1 MALGLSP
8 GSDFTT
14 WMTICAMLLFSFS
27 IWVIFFRFAL
37 QSIMQSPKLR
47 SYQFKQNQEDNNRKE
62 ERQRHDERTQRLPV
76 VSVVLPARN
85 EQDNIQKCLN
95 SLVRQDYQN
104 YEIIAVDDCSTDA
117 TGEILHKIAASNSDR
132 KITIVDLERKPTGW
146 VGKNWACFQGYK
158 RSSGQVLLFTDADT
172 IHAPNTISLTVRH
185 MVDEK
190 LDALTARPRITSDNA
205 WTKIVL
211 PLVWMV
217 SHIAFSASKVNNPKS
232 KTGFVFGG
240 FYLITREVYESLGT
254 HQSVK
259 GEIAEDLAIG
269 EKLKLGNHRLRMF
282 LGEENIQASWA
293 LDSWSLH
300 SAIQRTIVSAFRK
313 QPILTC
319 AYAALQAVMLIL
331 PWVVLPYSAYW
342 FFLSSY
348 ESEML
353 YTNGMLISILLI
365 LNLLVLGMIFTSS
378 FALSRLSLRQGS
390 FSVLYVLASP
400 LACFFIFSETILSVI
415 KAATNNDVIS
425 WKGRTYQPSK
435 EGLEEQ
441 VL

>member
-1 MALGLSP
+1 MALSLWLWL
-8 GSDFTT
+8 DFVT
-14 WMTICAMLLFSFS
+14 WATIISAMLLFAFS
-27 IWVIFFRFAL
+27 IWVIFFRSAL

-47 SYQFKQNQEDNNRKE
+47 SYQFKTNEQDKRKE
-62 ERQRHDERTQRLPV
+62 ERQSHDERTQRLPV

-104 YEIIAVDDCSTDA
+104 YEIIAVNDCSTDA
-117 TGEILHKIAASNSDR
+117 TGEILHKIAAATNSE
-132 KITIVDLERKPTGW
+132 KEITTIIDLERKPTGW

-172 IHAPNTISLTVRH
+172 IHAPDTISLTVRH

-190 LDALTARPRITSDNA
+190 LDALTARPRITSDNTL
-205 WTKIVL
+205 TKIVL

-217 SHIAFSASKVNNPKS
+217 SHIAYSALKVNNPKS

-259 GEIAEDLAIG
+259 GEIADDLAIG

-282 LGEENIQASWA
+282 HGEENIQASWA
-293 LDSWSLH
+293 SDSESLH

-319 AYAALQAVMLIL
+319 ASAALQAVMLIL

-342 FFLSSY
+342 FFLPSY
-348 ESEML
+348 QSEVL

-365 LNLLVLGMIFTSS
+365 LNFLVLGMIFTSS

-400 LACFFIFSETILSVI
+400 LACFFILSETILSII
-415 KAATNNDVIS
+415 KAATNNDIMS
-425 WKGRTYQPSK
+425 WKGRTYQPSR
-435 EGLEEQ
+435 EE
-441 VL
+441 V

>member
-1 MALGLSP
+1 M
-8 GSDFTT
+8 
-14 WMTICAMLLFSFS
+14 WTIIIISAMLLFAFS
-27 IWVIFFRFAL
+27 IWVIFFRSAL
-37 QSIMQSPKLR
+37 RSVRESPKLK
-47 SYQFKQNQEDNNRKE
+47 SYQFKRKQEDNNSKE
-62 ERQRHDERTQRLPV
+62 ERQTHDEKTQKLPV

-85 EQDNIQKCLN
+85 EQDNIQKCLD
-95 SLVRQDYQN
+95 SLLRQDYHN
-104 YEIIAVDDCSTDA
+104 YEIIAVNDCSIDA
-117 TGEILHKIAASNSDR
+117 TGQILHKVAATNSER
-132 KITIVDLERKPTGW
+132 EITIINLERKPAGW

-172 IHAPNTISLTVRH
+172 IHATDTISLAVRH
-185 MVDEK
+185 MIDEK
-190 LDALTARPRITSDNA
+190 LDALTARPRITSDNTL
-205 WTKIVL
+205 TKIVL

-217 SHIAFSASKVNNPKS
+217 SHIAFSALKVNNPKS

-269 EKLKLGNHRLRMF
+269 EKLKLGKHRLRMF

-293 LDSWSLH
+293 LDSRSLH

-331 PWVVLPYSAYW
+331 PWVVLPYSTYW

-348 ESEML
+348 KLQM
-353 YTNGMLISILLI
+353 YANDMQISILLI

-400 LACFFIFSETILSVI
+400 LACFFILSETILSII
-415 KAATNNDVIS
+415 KAATNNDIMS
-425 WKGRTYQPSK
+425 WKGRIYQPSR
-435 EGLEEQ
+435 E
-441 VL
+441 V

>member
-1 MALGLSP
+1 MALSLP
-8 GSDFTT
+8 PWSDFMM
-14 WMTICAMLLFSFS
+14 WTIIISAMLLFAFS
-27 IWVIFFRFAL
+27 IWVIFFRSAL

-47 SYQFKQNQEDNNRKE
+47 NYQSKRNEQDNNRKE
-62 ERQRHDERTQRLPV
+62 EELRSHDEGTHRLPM
-76 VSVVLPARN
+76 VSVVLPARD
-85 EQDNIQKCLN
+85 EQDNIQKCLE
-95 SLVRQDYQN
+95 SLVGQDYQN
-104 YEIIAVDDCSTDA
+104 YEIIAVNDCSTDA
-117 TGEILHKIAASNSDR
+117 TGEILYKLAASNNSR
-132 KITIVDLERKPTGW
+132 REITIINLEHKPSGW
-146 VGKNWACFQGYK
+146 VGKNWACFQGYE

-172 IHAPNTISLTVRH
+172 IHAPDTISLAVRH

-190 LDALTARPRITSDNA
+190 LDALTARPRITSNNT

-217 SHIAFSASKVNNPKS
+217 SHIAYSSLKVNNPKS

-259 GEIAEDLAIG
+259 GEITEDLAIG
-269 EKLKLGNHRLRMF
+269 EKLKLGKYRLRMF

-293 LDSWSLH
+293 LDCESLH
-300 SAIQRTIVSAFRK
+300 SAVQRTVVSAFRK

-342 FFLSSY
+342 LLLSSY
-348 ESEML
+348 ELEML
-353 YTNGMLISILLI
+353 YTNGMLISLLLI

-378 FALSRLSLRQGS
+378 FALSRVSLCQGP
-390 FSVLYVLASP
+390 FFTLYVLASP
-400 LACFFIFSETILSVI
+400 LACFFIFGETILSII
-415 KAATNNDVIS
+415 KAATNNGIMS
-425 WKGRTYQPSK
+425 WKGRTYQPSR
-435 EGLEEQ
+435 EE
-441 VL
+441 V

>member
-1 MALGLSP
+1 
-8 GSDFTT
+8 
-14 WMTICAMLLFSFS
+14 
-27 IWVIFFRFAL
+27 
-37 QSIMQSPKLR
+37 
-47 SYQFKQNQEDNNRKE
+47 
-62 ERQRHDERTQRLPV
+62 
-76 VSVVLPARN
+76 
-85 EQDNIQKCLN
+85 
-95 SLVRQDYQN
+95 
-104 YEIIAVDDCSTDA
+104 
-117 TGEILHKIAASNSDR
+117 
-132 KITIVDLERKPTGW
+132 
-146 VGKNWACFQGYK
+146 
-158 RSSGQVLLFTDADT
+158 
-172 IHAPNTISLTVRH
+172 

-190 LDALTARPRITSDNA
+190 LDALTARPRITSDNTL
-205 WTKIVL
+205 TKIVL

-217 SHIAFSASKVNNPKS
+217 SHIAFSALKVNNPKS

-269 EKLKLGNHRLRMF
+269 EKLKLGKHRLRMF

-293 LDSWSLH
+293 SDSGSLH

-331 PWVVLPYSAYW
+331 PWVVFPSSAYW

-353 YTNGMLISILLI
+353 LYTNGLLISILLI

-400 LACFFIFSETILSVI
+400 LACFFIFSETILSII
-415 KAATNNDVIS
+415 KAATNNDIMS
-425 WKGRTYQPSK
+425 WKGRTYQPSR
-435 EGLEEQ
+435 EE
-441 VL
+441 V

>member
-1 MALGLSP
+1 MALSLP
-8 GSDFTT
+8 PWSDFMM
-14 WMTICAMLLFSFS
+14 WTIIIISAMLLFAFS
-27 IWVIFFRFAL
+27 IWVIFFRSAL
-37 QSIMQSPKLR
+37 RSVRESPKLR
-47 SYQFKQNQEDNNRKE
+47 SYQIKRKQEDNNSKE
-62 ERQRHDERTQRLPV
+62 ERQTHDERTQRLPV

-85 EQDNIQKCLN
+85 EQDNIQKCLD
-95 SLVRQDYQN
+95 SLLRQDYHN
-104 YEIIAVDDCSTDA
+104 YEIIAVNDCSIDA
-117 TGEILHKIAASNSDR
+117 TGQILHKVAATNSER
-132 KITIVDLERKPTGW
+132 EITIINLERKPAGW

-172 IHAPNTISLTVRH
+172 IHATDTISLAVRH
-185 MVDEK
+185 MIDEK
-190 LDALTARPRITSDNA
+190 LDALTARPRITSDNTL
-205 WTKIVL
+205 TKIVL

-217 SHIAFSASKVNNPKS
+217 SHIAFSASKVNNPNS

-293 LDSWSLH
+293 LDSGSLH

-353 YTNGMLISILLI
+353 YTNGLLISILLI
-365 LNLLVLGMIFTSS
+365 LNLFVLGMIFTSS

-390 FSVLYVLASP
+390 FSVLYALASP
-400 LACFFIFSETILSVI
+400 LACFFILSETILSII
-415 KAATNNDVIS
+415 KAATNNDIMS
-425 WKGRTYQPSK
+425 WKGRTYQPSR
-435 EGLEEQ
+435 EE
-441 VL
+441 V

>member
-1 MALGLSP
+1 MALSLP
-8 GSDFTT
+8 PWSDFMM
-14 WMTICAMLLFSFS
+14 WTIIISVMLLFAFS
-27 IWVIFFRFAL
+27 IWVIFFRSAL
-37 QSIMQSPKLR
+37 RSVRGSPKLR
-47 SYQFKQNQEDNNRKE
+47 SYQFKRKQEYNNRKE
-62 ERQRHDERTQRLPV
+62 ERQSHDERTQRLPV
-76 VSVVLPARN
+76 VSIVLAARN

-104 YEIIAVDDCSTDA
+104 YEIIAVNDCSTDA

-132 KITIVDLERKPTGW
+132 KITIVDLEQKPSGW

-172 IHAPNTISLTVRH
+172 IHAPDTISLTVRH

-190 LDALTARPRITSDNA
+190 LDALTARPRITSDNT

-217 SHIAFSASKVNNPKS
+217 SHIAYSALKVNNPKS

-269 EKLKLGNHRLRMF
+269 EKLKLGKHQLRMF

-293 LDSWSLH
+293 LDSRSLH
-300 SAIQRTIVSAFRK
+300 GAIQRTIVSAFRK

-319 AYAALQAVMLIL
+319 AYAALQAVMLIS
-331 PWVVLPYSAYW
+331 PWVVLPYAGYW

-348 ESEML
+348 ESQAH
-353 YTNGMLISILLI
+353 TNGMLISILLI
-365 LNLLVLGMIFTSS
+365 LNLMVLGMIFTSS

-390 FSVLYVLASP
+390 FSGTICAGFSTSMFLY
-400 LACFFIFSETILSVI
+400 F
-415 KAATNNDVIS
+415 
-425 WKGRTYQPSK
+425 
-435 EGLEEQ
+435 
-441 VL
+441 

>member
-1 MALGLSP
+1 MALSLP
-8 GSDFTT
+8 PWSDFMM
-14 WMTICAMLLFSFS
+14 WTIIISAMLLFAFS
-27 IWVIFFRFAL
+27 IWVIFFRSAL
-37 QSIMQSPKLR
+37 RSVRESPKLK
-47 SYQFKQNQEDNNRKE
+47 SYQFKRKQEDNNSKE
-62 ERQRHDERTQRLPV
+62 ERQTHDEKTQKLPV

-85 EQDNIQKCLN
+85 EQDNIQKCLD
-95 SLVRQDYQN
+95 SLLRQDYHN
-104 YEIIAVDDCSTDA
+104 YEIIAVNDCSIDA
-117 TGEILHKIAASNSDR
+117 TGQILHKVAATNSER
-132 KITIVDLERKPTGW
+132 EITIINLERKPAGW

-172 IHAPNTISLTVRH
+172 IHATDTISLAVRH
-185 MVDEK
+185 MIDEK
-190 LDALTARPRITSDNA
+190 LDALTARPRITSDNTL
-205 WTKIVL
+205 TKIVL

-217 SHIAFSASKVNNPKS
+217 SHIAFSALKVNNPKS

-269 EKLKLGNHRLRMF
+269 EKLKLGKHRLRMF

-293 LDSWSLH
+293 LDSRSLH

-331 PWVVLPYSAYW
+331 PWVVLPYSTYW

-348 ESEML
+348 KLQM
-353 YTNGMLISILLI
+353 YANDMQISILLI
-365 LNLLVLGMIFTSS
+365 LNLLVLGKIFTSS

-390 FSVLYVLASP
+390 LSVLYVLASP
-400 LACFFIFSETILSVI
+400 LACFFILSETILSII
-415 KAATNNDVIS
+415 KAATNNDIMS
-425 WKGRTYQPSK
+425 WKGRIYQPSR
-435 EGLEEQ
+435 E
-441 VL
+441 V

>member
-1 MALGLSP
+1 MALSLP
-8 GSDFTT
+8 PWSDFMM
-14 WMTICAMLLFSFS
+14 WTIIISAMLLFAFS
-27 IWVIFFRFAL
+27 IWVIFFRSAL
-37 QSIMQSPKLR
+37 RSVRESPKLK
-47 SYQFKQNQEDNNRKE
+47 SYQFKRKQEDNNSKE
-62 ERQRHDERTQRLPV
+62 ERQTHDEKTQKLPV

-85 EQDNIQKCLN
+85 EQDNIQKCLD
-95 SLVRQDYQN
+95 SLLRQDYHN
-104 YEIIAVDDCSTDA
+104 YEIIAVNDCSTDA
-117 TGEILHKIAASNSDR
+117 TGEILHKVAATNSER
-132 KITIVDLERKPTGW
+132 EITIINLERKPAGW

-172 IHAPNTISLTVRH
+172 IHATDTISLAVRH
-185 MVDEK
+185 MIDEK
-190 LDALTARPRITSDNA
+190 LDALTARPRITSDNTL
-205 WTKIVL
+205 TKIVL

-217 SHIAFSASKVNNPKS
+217 SHIAFSALKVNNPKS

-269 EKLKLGNHRLRMF
+269 EKLKLGKHRLRMF

-293 LDSWSLH
+293 LDSRSLH

-331 PWVVLPYSAYW
+331 PWVVLPYSTYW

-348 ESEML
+348 KLQM
-353 YTNGMLISILLI
+353 YANDMQISILLI

-400 LACFFIFSETILSVI
+400 LACFFILSETILSII
-415 KAATNNDVIS
+415 KAATNNDIMS
-425 WKGRTYQPSK
+425 WKGRIYQPSR
-435 EGLEEQ
+435 E
-441 VL
+441 V

>member
-117 TGEILHKIAASNSDR
+117 TGEILHKIAASTSDR

-172 IHAPNTISLTVRH
+172 IHTPDTISLAVRH

-190 LDALTARPRITSDNA
+190 LDALTARPRISSDNT

-217 SHIAFSASKVNNPKS
+217 SHIAYSALKVNNSKS

-240 FYLITREVYESLGT
+240 FYLITREAYESLGT

-259 GEIAEDLAIG
+259 GEITEDLAIG
-269 EKLKLGNHRLRMF
+269 EKLKLGKYRLRMF
-282 LGEENIQASWA
+282 LGEEKIQMSWA
-293 LDSWSLH
+293 LDSGSLH
-300 SAIQRTIVSAFRK
+300 SAIQRTVVSAFRK

-319 AYAALQAVMLIL
+319 ASAALQAVMLIL
-331 PWVVLPYSAYW
+331 PWVVLPYSVYW
-342 FFLSSY
+342 SFSSSY
-348 ESEML
+348 EESQMH
-353 YTNGMLISILLI
+353 TNDTTLISILLI
-365 LNLLVLGMIFTSS
+365 LDLLVLGMIFISS
-378 FALSRLSLRQGS
+378 FALSKLSLCQGA
-390 FSVLYVLASP
+390 FSVLLYVPASP
-400 LACFFIFSETILSVI
+400 LACFFIFGETILSI
-415 KAATNNDVIS
+415 IRAATNNDSIF
-425 WKGRTYQPSK
+425 WKGRTY
-435 EGLEEQ
+435 
-441 VL
+441 

>member
-1 MALGLSP
+1 MALSLP
-8 GSDFTT
+8 PWSDFMM
-14 WMTICAMLLFSFS
+14 WTIIISAMLLFAFS
-27 IWVIFFRFAL
+27 IWVIFFRSAL
-37 QSIMQSPKLR
+37 RSVRESPKLK
-47 SYQFKQNQEDNNRKE
+47 SYQFKRKQEDNNSKE
-62 ERQRHDERTQRLPV
+62 ERQTHDEKTQKLPV

-85 EQDNIQKCLN
+85 EQDNIQKCLD
-95 SLVRQDYQN
+95 SLLRQDYHN
-104 YEIIAVDDCSTDA
+104 YEIIAVNDCSTDA
-117 TGEILHKIAASNSDR
+117 TGEILHKVAATNSER
-132 KITIVDLERKPTGW
+132 EITIINLERKPAGW

-172 IHAPNTISLTVRH
+172 IHATDTISLAVRH
-185 MVDEK
+185 MIDEK
-190 LDALTARPRITSDNA
+190 LDALTARPRITSDNTL
-205 WTKIVL
+205 TKIVL

-217 SHIAFSASKVNNPKS
+217 SHIAFSALKVNNPKS

-269 EKLKLGNHRLRMF
+269 EKLKLGKHRLRMF

-293 LDSWSLH
+293 LDSRSLH

-331 PWVVLPYSAYW
+331 PWVVLPYSTYW

-348 ESEML
+348 KLQM
-353 YTNGMLISILLI
+353 YANDMQISILLI

-400 LACFFIFSETILSVI
+400 LACFFILSETILSII
-415 KAATNNDVIS
+415 KAATNNDIMS
-425 WKGRTYQPSK
+425 WKGRTYQPSR
-435 EGLEEQ
+435 E
-441 VL
+441 V

>member
-1 MALGLSP
+1 
-8 GSDFTT
+8 
-14 WMTICAMLLFSFS
+14 
-27 IWVIFFRFAL
+27 
-37 QSIMQSPKLR
+37 MQQGK
-47 SYQFKQNQEDNNRKE
+47 Y
-62 ERQRHDERTQRLPV
+62 
-76 VSVVLPARN
+76 
-85 EQDNIQKCLN
+85 C
-95 SLVRQDYQN
+95 
-104 YEIIAVDDCSTDA
+104 IILA
-117 TGEILHKIAASNSDR
+117 AASNSNR
-132 KITIVDLERKPTGW
+132 KITIVNLERKPAGW

-172 IHAPNTISLTVRH
+172 IHAPDTISLTVRH

-190 LDALTARPRITSDNA
+190 LDALTARPRITSDNTL
-205 WTKIVL
+205 TKIVL

-217 SHIAFSASKVNNPKS
+217 SHIAFSALKVNNPKS

-293 LDSWSLH
+293 SDSGSLH
-300 SAIQRTIVSAFRK
+300 SAIQRTIVLAFRK

-331 PWVVLPYSAYW
+331 PWVVFPSSAYW

-400 LACFFIFSETILSVI
+400 LACFFILSETILSII
-415 KAATNNDVIS
+415 KAATNNDIMS
-425 WKGRTYQPSK
+425 WKGRTYQPSR
-435 EGLEEQ
+435 EE
-441 VL
+441 V

>member
-1 MALGLSP
+1 
-8 GSDFTT
+8 
-14 WMTICAMLLFSFS
+14 MLLFAFS
-27 IWVIFFRFAL
+27 IWVIFFRSAL
-37 QSIMQSPKLR
+37 RSVRESPKLK
-47 SYQFKQNQEDNNRKE
+47 SYQFKRKQEDNNSKE
-62 ERQRHDERTQRLPV
+62 ERQTHDEKTQKLPV

-85 EQDNIQKCLN
+85 EQDNIQKCLD
-95 SLVRQDYQN
+95 SLLRQDYHN
-104 YEIIAVDDCSTDA
+104 YEIIAVNDCSIDA
-117 TGEILHKIAASNSDR
+117 TGQILHKVAATNSER
-132 KITIVDLERKPTGW
+132 EITIINLERKPAGW

-172 IHAPNTISLTVRH
+172 IHATDTISLAVRH
-185 MVDEK
+185 MIDEK
-190 LDALTARPRITSDNA
+190 LDALTARPRITSDNTL
-205 WTKIVL
+205 TKIVL

-217 SHIAFSASKVNNPKS
+217 SHIAFSALKVNNPKS

-269 EKLKLGNHRLRMF
+269 EKLKLGKHRLRMF

-293 LDSWSLH
+293 LDSRSLH

-331 PWVVLPYSAYW
+331 PWVVLPYSTYW

-348 ESEML
+348 KLQM
-353 YTNGMLISILLI
+353 YANDMQISILLI

-400 LACFFIFSETILSVI
+400 LACFFILSETILSII
-415 KAATNNDVIS
+415 KAATNNDIMS
-425 WKGRTYQPSK
+425 WKGRTYQPSR
-435 EGLEEQ
+435 E
-441 VL
+441 V

>member
-1 MALGLSP
+1 MALSLP
-8 GSDFTT
+8 PWSDFMM
-14 WMTICAMLLFSFS
+14 WTIIIISAMLLFAFS
-27 IWVIFFRFAL
+27 IWVIFFRSAL
-37 QSIMQSPKLR
+37 RSVRESPKLK
-47 SYQFKQNQEDNNRKE
+47 SYQFKRKQEDNNSKE
-62 ERQRHDERTQRLPV
+62 ERQTHDEKTQKLPV

-85 EQDNIQKCLN
+85 EQDNIQKCLD
-95 SLVRQDYQN
+95 SLLRQDYHN
-104 YEIIAVDDCSTDA
+104 YEIIAVNDCSIDA
-117 TGEILHKIAASNSDR
+117 TGQILHKVAATNSER
-132 KITIVDLERKPTGW
+132 EITIINLERKPAGW

-172 IHAPNTISLTVRH
+172 IHATDTISLAVRH
-185 MVDEK
+185 MIDEK
-190 LDALTARPRITSDNA
+190 LDALTARPRITSDNTL
-205 WTKIVL
+205 TKIVL

-217 SHIAFSASKVNNPKS
+217 SHIAFSALKVNNPKS

-269 EKLKLGNHRLRMF
+269 EKLKLGKHRLRMF

-293 LDSWSLH
+293 LDSRSLH

-331 PWVVLPYSAYW
+331 PWVVLPYSTYW

-348 ESEML
+348 KLQM
-353 YTNGMLISILLI
+353 YANDMQISILLI

-400 LACFFIFSETILSVI
+400 LACFFILSETILSII
-415 KAATNNDVIS
+415 KAATNNDIMS
-425 WKGRTYQPSK
+425 WKGRTYQPSR
-435 EGLEEQ
+435 EE
-441 VL
+441 V

>member
-1 MALGLSP
+1 MALSLP
-8 GSDFTT
+8 PWSDFMM
-14 WMTICAMLLFSFS
+14 WTIIISAMLLFAFS
-27 IWVIFFRFAL
+27 IWVIFFRSAL
-37 QSIMQSPKLR
+37 RSVRESPKLR
-47 SYQFKQNQEDNNRKE
+47 SYQIKRKQEDNNSKE
-62 ERQRHDERTQRLPV
+62 ERQTHDEKTQKLPV

-85 EQDNIQKCLN
+85 EQDNIQKCLD
-95 SLVRQDYQN
+95 SLLRQDYHN
-104 YEIIAVDDCSTDA
+104 YEIIAVNDCSIDA
-117 TGEILHKIAASNSDR
+117 TGQILHKVAATNSER
-132 KITIVDLERKPTGW
+132 EITIINLERKPAGW

-172 IHAPNTISLTVRH
+172 IHATDTISLAVRH
-185 MVDEK
+185 MIDEK
-190 LDALTARPRITSDNA
+190 LDALTARPRITSDNTL
-205 WTKIVL
+205 TKIVL

-217 SHIAFSASKVNNPKS
+217 SHIAFSALKVNNPKS

-269 EKLKLGNHRLRMF
+269 EKLKLGKHRLRMF

-293 LDSWSLH
+293 LDSRSLH

-331 PWVVLPYSAYW
+331 PWVVLPYSTYW

-348 ESEML
+348 KLQM
-353 YTNGMLISILLI
+353 YANDMQISILLI

-400 LACFFIFSETILSVI
+400 LACFFILSETILSII
-415 KAATNNDVIS
+415 KAATNNDIMS
-425 WKGRTYQPSK
+425 WKGRIYQPSR
-435 EGLEEQ
+435 E
-441 VL
+441 V